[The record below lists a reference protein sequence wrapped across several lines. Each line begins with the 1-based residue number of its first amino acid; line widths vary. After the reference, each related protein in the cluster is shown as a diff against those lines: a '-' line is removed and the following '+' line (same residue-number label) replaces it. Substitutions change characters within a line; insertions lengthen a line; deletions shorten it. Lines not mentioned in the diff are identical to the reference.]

1 PVASRRPISAVQD
14 PTAGVS
20 GTILDSMNQAVSG
33 AKIKVISDE
42 QGFERR
48 AETNDEGYFYVPFL
62 PPGTYTVLIEMQGFA
77 TIRVTSLIVH
87 AGMNSVLSLALEPKG
102 IREIIDIKPSPSELE
117 PASATIK
124 YSITPKQMEMFPIV
138 GTASGRTVLDSIPLS
153 LPGILPG

>member
-1 PVASRRPISAVQD
+1 MMLTRLLARVAVLAFAILVGASCAAAQTTPVASRRPISAVQD

-62 PPGTYTVLIEMQGFA
+62 PPGTYTVL
-77 TIRVTSLIVH
+77 
-87 AGMNSVLSLALEPKG
+87 
-102 IREIIDIKPSPSELE
+102 
-117 PASATIK
+117 
-124 YSITPKQMEMFPIV
+124 
-138 GTASGRTVLDSIPLS
+138 
-153 LPGILPG
+153 